1 MDVSSL
7 SSMEDRAYQ
16 TRLRRATR
24 ENLATITLRE
34 EVQDYN
40 VLFDSGDERELFNMT
55 ADVRIDLDRRL
66 RHEEEVARQTRIV
79 KDVGEV
85 GRKAAREIVKK
96 S

>member
-40 VLFDSGDERELFNMT
+40 VLFDSGDEGELFNMT
-55 ADVRIDLDRRL
+55 ADVRLDLDRRL
-66 RHEEEVARQTRIV
+66 RHEEEVARQTRVV
-79 KDVGEV
+79 KEVGEV
-85 GRKAAREIVKK
+85 GRKVAREIVKK

>member
-1 MDVSSL
+1 LDVSSL

-40 VLFDSGDERELFNMT
+40 VLFDSGDEGELFNMT
-55 ADVRIDLDRRL
+55 ADVRLDLDRRL
-66 RHEEEVARQTRIV
+66 RHEEEVARQTRVV
-79 KDVGEV
+79 KEVGEV
-85 GRKAAREIVKK
+85 GRKVAREIVKK

>member
-1 MDVSSL
+1 
-7 SSMEDRAYQ
+7 MEDRAYQ

-40 VLFDSGDERELFNMT
+40 VLFDSGDEGELFNMT
-55 ADVRIDLDRRL
+55 ADVRQDLDRRL
-66 RHEEEVARQTRIV
+66 RHEEEVARQTRVV
-79 KDVGEV
+79 KEVGEV
-85 GRKAAREIVKK
+85 GRKVAREIVKK